1 MNELPPDL
9 RDQINSIPGDERWWN
24 RSSRDDFEYTAKAML
39 SLGMTPEEIYEHL
52 HRLYYAVADC
62 YGG

>member
-1 MNELPPDL
+1 MNELPLEL
-9 RDQINSIPGDERWWN
+9 RDKINSIPGSDGWWK

-39 SLGMTPEEIYEHL
+39 CLGMTPAAIYDHL

-62 YGG
+62 YGE